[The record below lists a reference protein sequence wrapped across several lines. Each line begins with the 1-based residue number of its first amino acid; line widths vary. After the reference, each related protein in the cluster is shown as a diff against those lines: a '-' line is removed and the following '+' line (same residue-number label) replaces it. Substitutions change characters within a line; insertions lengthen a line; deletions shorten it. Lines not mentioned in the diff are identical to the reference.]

1 MQKKMK
7 KIVKKTKIV
16 KTAKTNL
23 VEKEVKRKVLER
35 VVDQFDVERQE
46 VLQGNLRAHPELEE
60 ESNHTGSF

>member
-1 MQKKMK
+1 MK

-16 KTAKTNL
+16 KTVKTAKTNL
-23 VEKEVKRKVLER
+23 VEKEVERKVLER